1 MNATMRFLVWGT
13 IPLGGITAGI
23 LGTVYGVGTAVTIA
37 AFGGLLAG
45 LWVLFSPVRKLREI
59 PMNPL
64 ASTTSSNTTT
74 S

>member
-23 LGTVYGVGTAVTIA
+23 LGTIYGVGAAVTIS

-45 LWVLFSPVRKLREI
+45 LWILFSPVRKLREI
-59 PMNPL
+59 PMNPVVPE
-64 ASTTSSNTTT
+64 TSSNIAT